1 MREASKLRR
10 IKQENRGRE
19 ITGAKEEA
27 LRLEQRMC
35 QPEVYSD
42 ALKHKLK
49 ELYQKCAEIID

>member
-42 ALKHKLK
+42 AIKIRTLMKSLRP
-49 ELYQKCAEIID
+49 LSTN